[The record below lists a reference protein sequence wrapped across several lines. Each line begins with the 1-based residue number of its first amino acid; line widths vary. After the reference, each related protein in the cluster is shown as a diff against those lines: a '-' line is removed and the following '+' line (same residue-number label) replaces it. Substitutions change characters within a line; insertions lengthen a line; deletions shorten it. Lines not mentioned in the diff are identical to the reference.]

1 MLFLARIIA
10 TAFGAGYSPIASG
23 TAGSAVAVLILWL
36 VPFSQT
42 GIVVFFV
49 AVTVIGTWAADVVE
63 AAVGD
68 KDPGIIVVDEV
79 AGMTLSVLV
88 LPLTLPVLLAG
99 FVLFRI
105 FDVVKPFPAG
115 RLQSLRGGVGVM
127 IDDLFAGLYALLVL
141 LVGFVLFRIFDV
153 VKPYPAGRSQR
164 LGGGVGVM
172 IDDLIAGLY
181 ALLVLVV
188 LRAAFA
194 WP

>member
-1 MLFLARIIA
+1 MLALARIIA
-10 TAFGAGYSPIASG
+10 TGFGAGYSPIAPG

-36 VPFSQT
+36 TPFSQL
-42 GIVVFFV
+42 GIFVFFI
-49 AVTVIGTWAADVVE
+49 AVTIIGIWASHVVE

-88 LPLTLPVLLAG
+88 LPLTVPVLLAG

-127 IDDLFAGLYALLVL
+127 IDDLFAGLYALIVL
-141 LVGFVLFRIFDV
+141 LV
-153 VKPYPAGRSQR
+153 
-164 LGGGVGVM
+164 
-172 IDDLIAGLY
+172 
-181 ALLVLVV
+181 
-188 LRAAFA
+188 LRAITG